1 MMAAPAIAVAWPM
14 GAMWRWVI
22 ALRGAAPGFGP
33 TPGFGQTPGFG
44 ENKVVMGR

>member
-1 MMAAPAIAVAWPM
+1 MMAAPAITVAWPM

-22 ALRGAAPGFGP
+22 ALRGAAPGFG
-33 TPGFGQTPGFG
+33 QTLGFG